1 MIDRV
6 SRKKLAISKRQAQI
20 LRAAMNVFVRKGYT
34 AATIPEIAKSCGLA
48 VGTIYI
54 YFPSKHELFI
64 SVVKSLIV
72 APVIGIFENKVSQ
85 DFPTILKD
93 TIENRIGFLQG
104 RSLNSVLALMG
115 EIQRD
120 DALRAMFA
128 EKVIKPFLG
137 RMENIYRARIDSGE
151 FRKMEPE
158 IVVRLIGSMI
168 IGMSMLEM
176 TEGETSPLNR
186 ISQEKLGDEIIKF
199 ILHGLLK
206 PATKS

>member
-20 LRAAMNVFVRKGYT
+20 LRTAMNVFVRKGYT

-104 RSLNSVLALMG
+104 RSLNNVLALMG

-128 EKVIKPFLG
+128 EKVIKPFQG

-186 ISQEKLGDEIIKF
+186 ISQEKLKDEIMNF
-199 ILHGLLK
+199 TLHGLLK

>member
-104 RSLNSVLALMG
+104 RSLNNVLALMG

-128 EKVIKPFLG
+128 EKVIKPFQG

-186 ISQEKLGDEIIKF
+186 ISQEKLGDEIMNF

>member
-1 MIDRV
+1 MIDRA
-6 SRKKLAISKRQAQI
+6 SRKKIAISKRQAQI
-20 LRAAMNVFVRKGYT
+20 LRTAMNVFVRKGYT

-64 SVVKSLIV
+64 SVIKSLIV

-85 DFPTILKD
+85 DFLTMLKD
-93 TIENRIGFLQG
+93 AVENRIGFLQEK
-104 RSLNSVLALMG
+104 SMNSVLSLMG

-137 RMENIYRARIDSGE
+137 HMENIYRARIDSGE

-186 ISQEKLGDEIIKF
+186 ISQEKLKDEIMNF
-199 ILHGLLK
+199 TLHGLLK

>member
-186 ISQEKLGDEIIKF
+186 ISQEKLGDEIMNF

>member
-54 YFPSKHELFI
+54 YFPNKHELFI

-72 APVIGIFENKVSQ
+72 APVIGIFENKLSQ
-85 DFPTILKD
+85 DFPTMLKD

-168 IGMSMLEM
+168 IGMSMLEK

-186 ISQEKLGDEIIKF
+186 ISQEKLGDEIINF

>member
-48 VGTIYI
+48 VGTMYI

-104 RSLNSVLALMG
+104 RSLNNVLALMG

-128 EKVIKPFLG
+128 EKVIKPFQG

-186 ISQEKLGDEIIKF
+186 ISQEKLGDEIMNF